1 MRNATFAS
9 ACAAAAIGML
19 SLAPAPAMAQ
29 IPNGLDPGAIQQM
42 LPSEIS
48 VPAGQ
53 TTTVDVGVPVNASY
67 NADGW
72 VVSSSGTAIS
82 ITAPNAP
89 GATAP
94 VTASAAGYSAT
105 VTLVAV
111 GETPL
116 PAPAAPAPAVDEA
129 ADESGA
135 QGSPAGHGAG
145 TPPRAAASPVDTSQ
159 AKRFFFDAEIH
170 GNQIVVRVPL
180 SRAGDLLPYANT
192 DRNGAKVRYLDI
204 NGQIIEG
211 VTRDIDVAGRTLTL
225 TYPEGETPDN
235 PFIIEV
241 VRDDSHAEFIAV
253 LTATNAPTAQA
264 IAEEPSPYGEVAA
277 EGQGESPDSF
287 SGWPV
292 ALIAGGSLA
301 ALVGMLLIAR
311 DRRKRRSKVPA
322 ETRGRRTQ

>member
-9 ACAAAAIGML
+9 ACAAAIGML

-29 IPNGLDPGAIQQM
+29 IPDGLDPGAIQQM

-53 TTTVDVGVPVNASY
+53 TTTVDVGVPVNVSY

-82 ITAPNAP
+82 VTAPNAP

-111 GETPL
+111 GNAQP
-116 PAPAAPAPAVDEA
+116 PAPVAPAPEVPEPAENSEA
-129 ADESGA
+129 GENIKGQSE
-135 QGSPAGHGAG
+135 G
-145 TPPRAAASPVDTSQ
+145 TPPRAAAAPVDTSQ
-159 AKRFFFDAEIH
+159 AKRFSFDAEIH

-180 SRAGDLLPYANT
+180 SRAGDLLPYADT

-241 VRDDSHAEFIAV
+241 VRDDTHAEFIAV
-253 LTATNAPTAQA
+253 LTATNAPTAQVT
-264 IAEEPSPYGEVAA
+264 AEESSPYGEVAA

-292 ALIAGGSLA
+292 ALIAGGSLV

-311 DRRKRRSKVPA
+311 DRRKRRSKLPA